1 MSHGASS
8 RASSRHRRPLV
19 LALALVSVFMV
30 VEIVAGVLTGSL
42 ALLSDAGHMATDAL
56 GIGMALAAIL
66 AADRVGGAGGRTFGV
81 YRLQILAALANAILL
96 FAVSGYVIWE
106 AISRLADPPRVAVVP
121 MLVVAFAG
129 LTVNVVAWLL
139 LRGGARESLNV
150 RGAHLEVLGDL
161 IGSVGVILAG
171 MITLTTGWPY
181 ADALVA
187 GLVGVLILPRAARL
201 GAEAIR
207 VLIQAAPPGL
217 DIDRMRA
224 AFRSIEGVDDVH
236 DLHVW
241 TLTSEMEVVS
251 AHVSMEGESSPQMV
265 LDAARALLEDRYGI
279 THATLQIETG
289 RQRDLCEIGW

>member
-1 MSHGASS
+1 MSHGPSS

-30 VEIVAGVLTGSL
+30 VEIVASVLTGSL
-42 ALLSDAGHMATDAL
+42 ALLSDAGHMATDTL
-56 GIGMALAAIL
+56 GMGMALAAIL

-81 YRLQILAALANAILL
+81 YRLEILAALANAILL

-106 AISRLADPPRVAVVP
+106 AMSRLAAPPEIAVGP
-121 MLVVAFAG
+121 MLVVAVAG
-129 LTVNVVAWLL
+129 LLVNVVAWRL
-139 LRGGARESLNV
+139 LRGGAKESLNV
-150 RGAHLEVLGDL
+150 RGAHLEVIGDL

-171 MITLTTGWPY
+171 LITLTTGWPY

-201 GAEAIR
+201 GAEATR

-217 DIDRMRA
+217 DIERMRA
-224 AFRSIEGVDDVH
+224 AFRSIDGVDDVH

-251 AHVSMEGESSPQMV
+251 AHVSMEGDSSPQTV

-289 RQRDLCEIGW
+289 SQRDLCEIGW

>member
-56 GIGMALAAIL
+56 GMGMALAAIL

-81 YRLQILAALANAILL
+81 YRLEILAALANAILL

-106 AISRLADPPRVAVVP
+106 AISRLADPPEVAVVP
-121 MLVVAFAG
+121 MLVVAIAG
-129 LTVNVVAWLL
+129 LAVNVVAWLL

-150 RGAHLEVLGDL
+150 RGAYLEVFGDL

-171 MITLTTGWPY
+171 LITLTTGWPY

-187 GLVGVLILPRAARL
+187 GLVGVLILPRAVRL
-201 GAEAIR
+201 GAEATR

-224 AFRSIEGVDDVH
+224 DFRSIEGVDDVH

-251 AHVSMEGESSPQMV
+251 AHVSMEGDSSPQTV
-265 LDAARALLEDRYGI
+265 LDAARAVLEDRYGI

-289 RQRDLCEIGW
+289 SQRDLCEIGW

>member
-1 MSHGASS
+1 MSH
-8 RASSRHRRPLV
+8 RAGTRAGSRHRRPLV
-19 LALALVSVFMV
+19 LVLALVSVFMV

-56 GIGMALAAIL
+56 GVGMALAAIL
-66 AADRVGGAGGRTFGV
+66 AADRVVGAGGRTFGV
-81 YRLQILAALANAILL
+81 YRLEILAALANAILL

-106 AISRLADPPRVAVVP
+106 AFSRLADPPEVAAVP
-121 MLVVAFAG
+121 MLVVAVVG
-129 LTVNVVAWLL
+129 LAVNVVAWLL

-161 IGSVGVILAG
+161 IGSLGVIVAG
-171 MITLTTGWPY
+171 LITLTTRWPY

-201 GAEAIR
+201 GAEATR

-217 DIDRMRA
+217 DVDQMRA
-224 AFRSIEGVDDVH
+224 ALRSIDGVDDVH

-251 AHVSMEGESSPQMV
+251 AHVVMEGGSSPQTV
-265 LDAARALLEDRYGI
+265 LDDARSLLEHRYGI
-279 THATLQIETG
+279 THATLQVETG
-289 RQRDLCEIGW
+289 SQRYLCEIGW